1 MFVGRGKR
9 RKGWR
14 YFGPFGQA
22 WAIRDTMETLLR
34 VFPMRS
40 CSTGVFNRA
49 RSQGRPCL
57 LGYIGKCSAPC
68 VDRIGPDEHRAIVE
82 DFCSFMAG
90 RTAPILRRIRTEM
103 DEAAE
108 NLEFER
114 AAVLRDSLD
123 SLTKAMERNAIV
135 LTDGTDADVIA
146 LAVDP
151 LEVGVKIFHV
161 RNGRVRGERGWVA
174 DRADNAEPAELME
187 EFLLQLYGLDPDGT
201 SGQIRDDGLGPAIPK
216 EVLVSVEPSSLEGLG
231 ELLTNLRGSKVNLRV
246 PMRGDKRTLMDT
258 VTRNA
263 QEVLEQHKL
272 KRSSDLATRTRA
284 LEEIQEALGLDR
296 APLRMESYD
305 ISHIQGTNVVGS
317 MVVFE
322 DGMPRKSEYRRFVI
336 KSFDGSDDF
345 AAMHEVL
352 SRRLRRLLEDREQ
365 MAAAAEPDG
374 EVTGTLVD
382 PTTGAPRKFAYAPH
396 LIVVDG
402 GAPQVHAAQQVLEEF
417 GLDDEIALC
426 GLAKRLE
433 EVWLPDE
440 EWPVILP
447 RTSEGLYLL
456 QRLRDEAHRFAI
468 TFHRSKRSKA
478 MVESVLDDVPG
489 LGEVRRKALLKKFS
503 SVRALRRASA
513 EEIVELPGFGPKLAA
528 QVVTALQGEETPT
541 GVNTATG
548 EVIEE

>member
-1 MFVGRGKR
+1 MC
-9 RKGWR
+9 
-14 YFGPFGQA
+14 
-22 WAIRDTMETLLR
+22 IRDR
-34 VFPMRS
+34 
-40 CSTGVFNRA
+40 
-49 RSQGRPCL
+49 
-57 LGYIGKCSAPC
+57 
-68 VDRIGPDEHRAIVE
+68 
-82 DFCSFMAG
+82 
-90 RTAPILRRIRTEM
+90 
-103 DEAAE
+103 
-108 NLEFER
+108 
-114 AAVLRDSLD
+114 
-123 SLTKAMERNAIV
+123 
-135 LTDGTDADVIA
+135 
-146 LAVDP
+146 
-151 LEVGVKIFHV
+151 
-161 RNGRVRGERGWVA
+161 
-174 DRADNAEPAELME
+174 
-187 EFLLQLYGLDPDGT
+187 
-201 SGQIRDDGLGPAIPK
+201 
-216 EVLVSVEPSSLEGLG
+216 
-231 ELLTNLRGSKVNLRV
+231 
-246 PMRGDKRTLMDT
+246 
-258 VTRNA
+258 
-263 QEVLEQHKL
+263 HKL

-345 AAMHEVL
+345 AAMYEVL

-417 GLDDEIALC
+417 GLDDEVALC

-513 EEIVELPGFGPKLAA
+513 EEIAELPGFGPKLAT
-528 QVVTALQGEETPT
+528 QVVTALQGEQTPT

>member
-1 MFVGRGKR
+1 
-9 RKGWR
+9 
-14 YFGPFGQA
+14 
-22 WAIRDTMETLLR
+22 
-34 VFPMRS
+34 
-40 CSTGVFNRA
+40 
-49 RSQGRPCL
+49 
-57 LGYIGKCSAPC
+57 
-68 VDRIGPDEHRAIVE
+68 VDRIGPDEHRAIVA

-174 DRADNAEPAELME
+174 DRADDAEPAELME

-201 SGQIRDDGLGPAIPK
+201 SGQIRDDGQGPAIPK

-231 ELLTNLRGSKVNLRV
+231 ELLTNLRGSRVNLRV

-352 SRRLRRLLEDREQ
+352 SRRLRRLQQDREQ

-513 EEIVELPGFGPKLAA
+513 EEIAELPGFGPKLAT
-528 QVVTALQGEETPT
+528 QVVTALQGEQTPT